1 MDIKDLKILYFGT
14 PEMSAVVLEKL
25 LQNGYNIIGLVAQ
38 IDKPVGRKGIIKNVP
53 TKEVALKYGVPVF
66 QPYKLRN
73 DCDFVKELN
82 PDLILTFAYGQIVP
96 KEVLLAPRYGCLNL
110 HGSLLP
116 KYRGAAPIQ
125 YALLNGEKE
134 TGVTLMEMVEKMDA
148 GRMFEKVSFP
158 IEEDDNYDTLK
169 AKISNAAF
177 EVFEKGIE
185 DYISKKNLGIEQDES
200 QVTFTH
206 KIENEMTIIDF
217 RDSSINIKNKVRA
230 FANTPGACFY
240 YKNEKI
246 KVLKAE
252 VVNSNIGIPGQIIDY
267 NKDCLKIA
275 TQDKL
280 INILILQRPGKKAMS
295 IKEFFNGNRNFFE
308 IADIIKNECIK

>member
-134 TGVTLMEMVEKMDA
+134 TGVTLMEMIEKMDA
-148 GRMFEKVSFP
+148 GRMFYKKEVDIKD
-158 IEEDDNYDTLK
+158 DDNYETLSDK
-169 AKISNAAF
+169 LAYLAY
-177 EVFEKGIE
+177 EVFDEGIQGVIDGSNKGE
-185 DYISKKNLGIEQDES
+185 EQDENLVS
-200 QVTFTH
+200 FTK
-206 KIENEMTIIDF
+206 KIKSEESLIDF
-217 RDSSINIKNKVRA
+217 DGDANSINNKIRA
-230 FANTPGACFY
+230 FYPDPGTYFVFN
-240 YKNEKI
+240 NEKI
-246 KVLKAE
+246 KVAKAE
-252 VVNSNIGIPGQIIDY
+252 VVSLSSDKVPGTVIKYDKNDLIIACKR
-267 NKDCLKIA
+267 NALSI
-275 TQDKL
+275 KL
-280 INILILQRPGKKAMS
+280 LQKPGKKMMDYKS
-295 IKEFFNGNRNFFE
+295 FFNGNQNLF
-308 IADIIKNECIK
+308 KVNETIN